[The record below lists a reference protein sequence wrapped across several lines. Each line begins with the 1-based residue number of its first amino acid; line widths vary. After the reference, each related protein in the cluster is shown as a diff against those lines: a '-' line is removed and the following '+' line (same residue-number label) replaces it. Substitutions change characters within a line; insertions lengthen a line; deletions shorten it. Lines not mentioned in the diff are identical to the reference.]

1 MHNATQ
7 LAHAVGENLRQ
18 LEHAHL
24 VRLGV
29 WAGASV
35 LLGLILLGVHRQRAA
50 ASQSPAL
57 LHFGIQTAAWG
68 AVSLGIVWLAGRA
81 PAEPRDLAAAVA
93 LDRFLWLNIGLD
105 VGYAMVGIALLLC
118 GRHFRRPGL
127 VGAGL
132 AVVIQ
137 GAALAAL
144 DLQLSAAIVR

>member
-1 MHNATQ
+1 M
-7 LAHAVGENLRQ
+7 
-18 LEHAHL
+18 
-24 VRLGV
+24 RLGV

-35 LLGLILLGVHRQRAA
+35 LVGLLLLLVHRWRAK
-50 ASQSPAL
+50 SSRSPAL

-68 AVSLGIVWLAGRA
+68 AVSLAIVWLARGA
-81 PAEPRDLAAAVA
+81 TAEPRDLAGAVA

-105 VGYAMVGIALLLC
+105 AGYAMVGLTLLLC

-137 GAALAAL
+137 GIALAVL
-144 DLQLSAAIVR
+144 DVQLSAAIVR